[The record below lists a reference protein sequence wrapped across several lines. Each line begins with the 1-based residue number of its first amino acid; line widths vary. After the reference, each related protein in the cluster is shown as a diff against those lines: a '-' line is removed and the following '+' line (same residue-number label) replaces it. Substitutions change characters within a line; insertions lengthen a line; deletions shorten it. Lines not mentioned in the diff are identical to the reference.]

1 MHGMTFWTQ
10 EEEESDITKKS
21 EFISQAINIVIT
33 ICEYVISKLW
43 IIVITHIKY
52 NELGRQ
58 TYLVLSICATDIV
71 MS

>member
-21 EFISQAINIVIT
+21 EFISQAINTVIT

-52 NELGRQ
+52 NELGIQ
-58 TYLVLSICATDIV
+58 TYLVLSICATDIA

>member
-10 EEEESDITKKS
+10 EEASDITKKS
-21 EFISQAINIVIT
+21 EFISQAINTVIT

-52 NELGRQ
+52 NELGIQ
-58 TYLVLSICATDIV
+58 TYLVLSICATDIA

>member
-10 EEEESDITKKS
+10 EEESDITKKS
-21 EFISQAINIVIT
+21 EFISQAINTVIT

-52 NELGRQ
+52 NELGIQ
-58 TYLVLSICATDIV
+58 TYLVLSICATDIA